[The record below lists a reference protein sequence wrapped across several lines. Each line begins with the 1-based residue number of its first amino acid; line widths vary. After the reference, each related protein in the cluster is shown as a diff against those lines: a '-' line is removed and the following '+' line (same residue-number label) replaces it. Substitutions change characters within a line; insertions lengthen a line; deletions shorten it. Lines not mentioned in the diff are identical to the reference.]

1 MLDALKTGNVNKI
14 AEFGDI
20 YSLDVDEFISG
31 QLNQINLNQKIKE
44 VQNQKKKINTDN
56 QSAKEEAI
64 LKLLDLDIE
73 PKKAKK
79 YVDLVI
85 KSDSGIVSGKEI
97 VKKAF
102 ALIVE
107 SEAQSSV
114 KERKRKPSLELG
126 ENDLRHVVAEG
137 KKNQI
142 SAYEAL
148 KNNGCIKSVDKDFLK
163 VV

>member
-1 MLDALKTGNVNKI
+1 MTGNVNKI
-14 AEFGDI
+14 VEFGDI
-20 YSLDVDEFISG
+20 RSLDVDEFMSG

-44 VQNQKKKINTDN
+44 VQKQKKKVSTDN
-56 QSAKEEAI
+56 ESVKEHAI

-85 KSDSGIVSGKEI
+85 ESDAGTVSVKEI

-102 ALIVE
+102 SLIIE
-107 SEAQSSV
+107 SETKSSV
-114 KERKRKPSLELG
+114 KERKRKPSLEFS
-126 ENDLRHVVAEG
+126 ENDLRHIVEEG
-137 KKNQI
+137 KKKQL

-148 KNNGCIKSVDKDFLK
+148 KNNGYIKSVDEDFLK